1 MPSSS
6 TARGNAGPAGGP
18 EVAAPSGGASSAG
31 GGMGAGKGGKGADQD
46 ADKGGKGGG
55 GAGKG
60 GMGAGKR
67 PEDVGVLEGEW
78 NGMMH
83 EVYQHSDNVWDFT
96 RAIAERAFNKGW
108 HKGHLGLHKPEGGP
122 YGK

>member
-1 MPSSS
+1 MD
-6 TARGNAGPAGGP
+6 AGK
-18 EVAAPSGGASSAG
+18 

-46 ADKGGKGGG
+46 ADKGGKGGKG
-55 GAGKG
+55 GGGKGAGKT
-60 GMGAGKR
+60 
-67 PEDVGVLEGEW
+67 PENVHVLEGEW